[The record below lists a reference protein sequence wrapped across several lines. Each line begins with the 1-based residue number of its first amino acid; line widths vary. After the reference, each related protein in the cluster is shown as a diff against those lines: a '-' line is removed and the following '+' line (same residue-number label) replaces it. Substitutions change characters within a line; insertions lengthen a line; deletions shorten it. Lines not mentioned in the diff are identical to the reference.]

1 MLNVPVWKNI
11 IGRKVEEEGFVLK
24 KKEVYTQDRR
34 WETGWPV
41 DQDGLLFSGQL
52 LLDHSAKEALGREC
66 PLDSTLTH

>member
-1 MLNVPVWKNI
+1 M
-11 IGRKVEEEGFVLK
+11 EEHNWQKSGGGGVCSKK